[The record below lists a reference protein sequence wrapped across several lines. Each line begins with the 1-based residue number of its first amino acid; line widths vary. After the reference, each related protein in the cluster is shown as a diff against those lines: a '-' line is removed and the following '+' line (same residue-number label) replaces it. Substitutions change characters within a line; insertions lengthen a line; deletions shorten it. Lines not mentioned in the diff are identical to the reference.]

1 VLPLKAAVKAAVKV
15 KVSVLDVKAIIKV
28 FNQKYYAVLSKFVR
42 VCAFVQEKR
51 RADPTRL
58 APIRSQFTDHN
69 YHNHSSVYEVP
80 RATLITEITTR
91 RERNHDDRR
100 ENCWVP
106 LKTGTKTSLV
116 VVEVLQKLSI
126 SGPVGLIH
134 TLLARDS
141 TAHILLTVRTVQLT
155 HHHPS
160 LAPPRLRKDRS
171 RNSRRD
177 RPIAAFLLSRSLS

>member
-1 VLPLKAAVKAAVKV
+1 MSRLL
-15 KVSVLDVKAIIKV
+15 SRFLIKNIMR
-28 FNQKYYAVLSKFVR
+28 FYRSL
-42 VCAFVQEKR
+42 CAFAPSFR
-51 RADPTRL
+51 RKEGL
-58 APIRSQFTDHN
+58 IRPGSHRSD
-69 YHNHSSVYEVP
+69 HSSL
-80 RATLITEITTR
+80 TTITIITVQSMKFLAQPWSQKSRRDAREITTT
-91 RERNHDDRR
+91 EEKTAGSH
-100 ENCWVP
+100 